1 MKINDQVYTA
11 KLKFYAEKDLEEIPF
26 MDKER
31 AQKRLYELKLRWR
44 RMTEKQLIT
53 MYERDTKITIEKF
66 GENQEQVRINNL
78 IIGFLKEHMQY
89 RSIGTVEEFQK
100 AMKKEIG
107 DEAIYMENV
116 DKTIDSICNW
126 IQKELKD
133 DSSIK
138 ASILPKMTNALASL
152 VRARND
158 EGNCNANFN
167 LKEKHEKEGEWVFIC
182 IEATKQNTCARMKI
196 EYKNYFTLN
205 GNAHEFETEEVAVLY
220 DVCNLKPFQGC
231 SKDRILDKEEDF
243 YMGSRKTLIQANS
256 SPLGFWL
263 KDSGNN
269 GRQGD
274 VK

>member
-133 DSSIK
+133 DSS
-138 ASILPKMTNALASL
+138 
-152 VRARND
+152 
-158 EGNCNANFN
+158 
-167 LKEKHEKEGEWVFIC
+167 
-182 IEATKQNTCARMKI
+182 
-196 EYKNYFTLN
+196 
-205 GNAHEFETEEVAVLY
+205 
-220 DVCNLKPFQGC
+220 
-231 SKDRILDKEEDF
+231 
-243 YMGSRKTLIQANS
+243 
-256 SPLGFWL
+256 
-263 KDSGNN
+263 
-269 GRQGD
+269 
-274 VK
+274 